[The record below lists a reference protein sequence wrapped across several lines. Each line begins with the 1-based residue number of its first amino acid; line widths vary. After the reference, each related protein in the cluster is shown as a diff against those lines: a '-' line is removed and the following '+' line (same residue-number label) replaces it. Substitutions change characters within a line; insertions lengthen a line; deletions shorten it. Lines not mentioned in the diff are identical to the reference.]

1 MVWVYER
8 GRELTT
14 NQEATWGLDPLITT
28 GSHENSP
35 RRQEFLPGTSPWP
48 YLLMITSISS
58 PPFYTRGQAVS
69 TNTFGRQAICKC
81 FSAWS
86 SNTVDTALSSFSL
99 HCLTHLW
106 TFRIFCARW
115 TDGRSAKAFRGK
127 LGGSV
132 CYNEGVRPSTFF
144 SGELH
149 YESVF

>member
-1 MVWVYER
+1 MESAQLSPVEDFLAVVWVYER
-8 GRELTT
+8 GRELTI

-106 TFRIFCARW
+106 TSEYFAP
-115 TDGRSAKAFRGK
+115 DGRTGDLLKPLEVNWADLCAILK
-127 LGGSV
+127 V
-132 CYNEGVRPSTFF
+132 
-144 SGELH
+144 
-149 YESVF
+149 